1 MWRRYFRRK
10 LQRWVIGLFYS
21 WVNQYLSTVAEES
34 ATTNRGGGGHVKSWF
49 RGGAAGVASKQDQ
62 SDAPDRS
69 SKAAPVETLIP
80 RWKPLAHLV
89 DSERFQIFIGVVIVA
104 NALVLG
110 LQTYSGIEASYGRFL
125 QSLNAAFYIVF
136 VVELITRIL
145 SYGTRPWNFFRNGWN
160 IFDFIV
166 IGGALIPGL
175 RDQATIIRLLRLAR
189 IVRLMRFLPDARI
202 LILTVSRATPAV
214 ASMSVLTV
222 LVLFIYG
229 IVGWSMFGQA
239 LPEQW
244 GNIGTAMLTLFVL
257 LTLEGFPEYLAAART
272 VNDWAPIFFLTYVL
286 IAAFIIVNLL
296 IGIVISAME
305 RAREQEA
312 IEARKVGQDHLA
324 ALLEHLTQA
333 RQQIDEIEGEV
344 EIMRSEGYFTQ
355 GAAQGQ
361 AEQSNSKYQEA
372 GGSG

>member
-1 MWRRYFRRK
+1 M
-10 LQRWVIGLFYS
+10 
-21 WVNQYLSTVAEES
+21 
-34 ATTNRGGGGHVKSWF
+34 KSWF
-49 RGGAAGVASKQDQ
+49 RGAAGVIKSSDHRSELSIDASVDSNAGSSQD
-62 SDAPDRS
+62 S
-69 SKAAPVETLIP
+69 VIP
-80 RWKPLAHLV
+80 RVRPLADLV
-89 DSERFQIFIGVVIVA
+89 DSERFQIGIGAVIVA
-104 NALVLG
+104 NAVVLG
-110 LQTYSGIEASYGRFL
+110 LQTYAGLEQTYGSLLR
-125 QSLNAAFYIVF
+125 SLNDIFYAVF
-136 VVELITRIL
+136 LVELVTRIL
-145 SYGTRPWNFFRNGWN
+145 SYGTRPWNFFRSGWN
-160 IFDFIV
+160 VFDFIV
-166 IGGALIPGL
+166 IGGALVPAL
-175 RDQATIIRLLRLAR
+175 RDQATVIRLLRLAR
-189 IVRLMRFLPDARI
+189 VVRLMRFLPDARI
-202 LILTVSRATPAV
+202 LILTVTRATPAV
-214 ASMSVLTV
+214 ASMSVLTI

-272 VNDWAPIFFLTYVL
+272 VNDLAPLFFLTYVL

-324 ALLEHLTQA
+324 ALLEHLGQA

-344 EIMRSEGYFTQ
+344 EIMRSEGYFTRDALQ
-355 GAAQGQ
+355 VNG
-361 AEQSNSKYQEA
+361 STTISRDQEA

>member
-1 MWRRYFRRK
+1 M
-10 LQRWVIGLFYS
+10 
-21 WVNQYLSTVAEES
+21 
-34 ATTNRGGGGHVKSWF
+34 KSWF
-49 RGGAAGVASKQDQ
+49 RGGAVGVASKQDKGEKPA
-62 SDAPDRS
+62 DAGQLAQESGSADS
-69 SKAAPVETLIP
+69 VIP
-80 RWKPLAHLV
+80 RWTALAQLV
-89 DSERFQIFIGVVIVA
+89 DGERFQIFIGGVIVA
-104 NALVLG
+104 NALILG
-110 LQTYSGIEASYGRFL
+110 LQTYSGIEDSYGQLL
-125 QSLNAAFYIVF
+125 QNLNTAFYVVF
-136 VVELITRIL
+136 VIELITRIL

-160 IFDFIV
+160 VFDFIV

-257 LTLEGFPEYLAAART
+257 LTLEGFPEYLADARA
-272 VNDWAPIFFLTYVL
+272 VSDWAPIFFLTYVL

-324 ALLEHLTQA
+324 ALLEHLSQA

-344 EIMRSEGYFTQ
+344 ETMRHEGFF
-355 GAAQGQ
+355 ANNSANSNARAQ
-361 AEQSNSKYQEA
+361 S
-372 GGSG
+372 